1 MQFVRL
7 TPPQKITH
15 YLFPLMMA
23 ALGVIPVA
31 IYLTGWAAQYLTSFV
46 CLSAA
51 SVLFLAATVAS
62 IKQKWA
68 LRFHTIHT
76 NNSSKVNAQIIRAIL
91 QEHGWQSVSIT
102 DDFLQATG
110 HGFRHKLDLRTWA
123 ELMTFKL
130 TQGEIKMNSIC
141 DPGGRAQFADFGKN
155 KQNIRDF
162 ETLFK
167 LGRISSEAAAVF
179 KR

>member
-1 MQFVRL
+1 
-7 TPPQKITH
+7 
-15 YLFPLMMA
+15 
-23 ALGVIPVA
+23 
-31 IYLTGWAAQYLTSFV
+31 
-46 CLSAA
+46 
-51 SVLFLAATVAS
+51 
-62 IKQKWA
+62 
-68 LRFHTIHT
+68 
-76 NNSSKVNAQIIRAIL
+76 
-91 QEHGWQSVSIT
+91 
-102 DDFLQATG
+102 
-110 HGFRHKLDLRTWA
+110 
-123 ELMTFKL
+123 MTFKL